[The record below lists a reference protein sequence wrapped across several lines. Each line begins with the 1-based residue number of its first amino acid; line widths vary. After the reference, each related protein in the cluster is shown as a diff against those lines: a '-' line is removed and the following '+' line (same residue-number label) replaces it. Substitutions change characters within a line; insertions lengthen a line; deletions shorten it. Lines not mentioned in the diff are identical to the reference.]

1 MAKGKRSS
9 GTTYT
14 SKGERRNVS
23 KNTTKQVRRHLSGAE
38 RAVNQISAHRKGK
51 NTMVTIANPN
61 KNETNKR
68 FIRVPGTQAFGP
80 CFVDRY
86 IIKDRG

>member
-1 MAKGKRSS
+1 MAKGKRSK
-9 GTTYT
+9 GTAYT

-23 KNTTKQVRRHLSGAE
+23 KATTKAVRRELLGGD
-38 RAVNQISAHRKGK
+38 RVVNQITAHRKGK
-51 NTMVTIANPN
+51 NTMVTIPNPN

-68 FIRVPGTQAFGP
+68 FIRVPGTQVFGP
-80 CFVDRY
+80 HFVDRY